1 MSRAEQ
7 LQDFLESIPFAQTL
21 GIRCD
26 IHGDEMTSVLP
37 FQERLIGNAAIKA
50 LHGGA
55 IGSFLELTAMAQVFL
70 LTDLEYPPKPIDL
83 TIDYLRSGKAEDL
96 FARANVTKLGRRIAN
111 VRCDAWQATRSK
123 PVASLHAHF
132 LVAQPGEAAS
142 THL

>member
-1 MSRAEQ
+1 
-7 LQDFLESIPFAQTL
+7 
-21 GIRCD
+21 
-26 IHGDEMTSVLP
+26 
-37 FQERLIGNAAIKA
+37 
-50 LHGGA
+50 
-55 IGSFLELTAMAQVFL
+55 
-70 LTDLEYPPKPIDL
+70 PPKPIDL